1 MIHLN
6 WKIRAIKYIGVV
18 NVDKLSISCSIVL
31 VSELSFKYVIT
42 RLPWCGA
49 RPIICD
55 SRRINALLMGT
66 WQELWND
73 IAGAVAVLT
82 QALWPAELRK
92 VVLSK
97 L

>member
-1 MIHLN
+1 MYGHWMKNTVKL
-6 WKIRAIKYIGVV
+6 KIRARSYICVKEVTG
-18 NVDKLSISCSIVL
+18 
-31 VSELSFKYVIT
+31 LSFEYLIT

>member
-1 MIHLN
+1 MAIEWKIQSN
-6 WKIRAIKYIGVV
+6 WKIRARRYICVKVV
-18 NVDKLSISCSIVL
+18 TG
-31 VSELSFKYVIT
+31 LSFEYLIT

>member
-1 MIHLN
+1 MAIEWKIQSN
-6 WKIRAIKYIGVV
+6 WKIRARRYSCVIVTGV
-18 NVDKLSISCSIVL
+18 
-31 VSELSFKYVIT
+31 SFEYLIT